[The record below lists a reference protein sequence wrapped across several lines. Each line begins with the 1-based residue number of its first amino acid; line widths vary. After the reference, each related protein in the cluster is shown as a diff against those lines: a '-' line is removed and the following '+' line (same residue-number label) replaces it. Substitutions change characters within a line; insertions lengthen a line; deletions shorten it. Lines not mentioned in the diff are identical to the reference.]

1 MSAQIQRWVHFSVA
15 IAKATGKS
23 EVRRPHLWFLVATHF
38 SRIRDKIKELNSWEV
53 RILISYQRERRW
65 KREVSVKP
73 NEKTEEHLIVST
85 NVWGRGP
92 KKQNENEGMIIAGR
106 KVSVEYERKWKK
118 LLLDLPQG
126 MSSLRVWCVSSRDT
140 QEDTCT

>member
-1 MSAQIQRWVHFSVA
+1 M
-15 IAKATGKS
+15 
-23 EVRRPHLWFLVATHF
+23 
-38 SRIRDKIKELNSWEV
+38 
-53 RILISYQRERRW
+53 
-65 KREVSVKP
+65 KP

-126 MSSLRVWCVSSRDT
+126 MSRLRVWCVSSRDI